1 MKKVFSALLA
11 LASVL
16 TCANVTA
23 ADIIH
28 NDFEDGTTEGWGKGS
43 AAVNPITVETEA
55 DGNKY
60 LKFISHGG
68 NPNTEDPDTKITLH
82 NETGKWRGNY
92 NAKGATAIS
101 ARFKNMGTE
110 PVEMHAA
117 FGNTLADLRSRY
129 VVITGVVIPAD
140 GEWHDASFS
149 LADVQMVPLG
159 GHGKSSA
166 TFSAQETLGN
176 VKSVRFTQ
184 GALGEVTGQGHA
196 GDDAP
201 YTGWNSGETINAD
214 LWIDDIKLMN

>member
-1 MKKVFSALLA
+1 MKKIFSPLLA

-28 NDFEDGTTEGWGKGS
+28 NDFSDGTTEGWGKGT
-43 AAVNPITVETEA
+43 AATNPVTVETEA

-60 LKFISHGG
+60 LKLISHGG
-68 NPNTEDPDTKITLH
+68 DPATEDIDIKVTLH
-82 NETGKWRGNY
+82 NSTGSWRGNF
-92 NAKGATAIS
+92 NAKGATTIS

-110 PVEMHAA
+110 PLEMHAA
-117 FGNTLADLRSRY
+117 FGNTLADLRTRY
-129 VVITGVVIPAD
+129 VVKTGVVIPPD
-140 GEWHDASFS
+140 GKWHDASFS

-184 GALGEVTGQGHA
+184 GTLGEVTGQGHA

-201 YTGWNSGETINAD
+201 YTGWNSGAAINAE
-214 LWIDDIKLMN
+214 LGIDDIKLMN